1 MDPPIEIA
9 IAWFRHTRLLGWID
23 HEVGGVSRRGGLA
36 HLDQAGACT
45 IPGNNGVA
53 ERVFGG
59 VDVATHV

>member
-1 MDPPIEIA
+1 
-9 IAWFRHTRLLGWID
+9 
-23 HEVGGVSRRGGLA
+23 VSRRGGLA